1 MKYSGLASLVFLF
14 GFLVGL
20 VMENYKFH
28 HQEKYFINTCVD
40 NNLKYSEADRNERCQ
55 QAYKLFTDKE

>member
-1 MKYSGLASLVFLF
+1 MKYIGFASPVFLF

-55 QAYKLFTDKE
+55 QAFKLFTDKE

>member
-1 MKYSGLASLVFLF
+1 MKYIGLASPVFLF

-40 NNLKYSEADRNERCQ
+40 NNLKYSEADRIARCQ
-55 QAYKLFTDKE
+55 QAFKLFTDKE

>member
-1 MKYSGLASLVFLF
+1 MKEIASISSAVLIGFLF
-14 GFLVGL
+14 GL